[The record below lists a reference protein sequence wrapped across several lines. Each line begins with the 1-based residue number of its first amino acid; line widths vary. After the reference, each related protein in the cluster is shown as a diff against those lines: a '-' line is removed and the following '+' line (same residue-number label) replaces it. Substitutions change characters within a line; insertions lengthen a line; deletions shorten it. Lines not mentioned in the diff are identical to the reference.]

1 MPQRLAHGSTC
12 DNVVST
18 SISRRLSRRPP
29 TGVKPVLIGLALG
42 LLGVP
47 ATAHAGIH
55 ASDRI
60 TKNGLG
66 PVEIGMTIDE
76 ASEALGFAV
85 DEEMVLGG
93 CGTATVS
100 RRHKVWVLTTN
111 GTITRIYIDG
121 RQLRTRK
128 GIHNG
133 STVTQLRR
141 RYGRLLVRRSNEY
154 TRLPQYHLRQG
165 NRWIVFDTSRRGR
178 VAEISV
184 GRLPEVRYIEG
195 CS

>member
-1 MPQRLAHGSTC
+1 M
-12 DNVVST
+12 
-18 SISRRLSRRPP
+18 SISRRLSSRPS
-29 TGVKPVLIGLALG
+29 TGVKAVLIGLALT
-42 LLGVP
+42 LLCLPV
-47 ATAHAGIH
+47 TAYAGIH

-66 PVEIGMTIDE
+66 PIEIGMTTNE
-76 ASEALGFAV
+76 ASAALGFAV
-85 DEEMVLGG
+85 DEQVINEP
-93 CGTATVS
+93 CGIATISTRHRVS
-100 RRHKVWVLTTN
+100 VLTTN
-111 GTITRIYIDG
+111 GTVTRIYIHG
-121 RQLRTRK
+121 KQLRTRK

-133 STVTQLRR
+133 STVARLRS
-141 RYGRLLVRRSNEY
+141 RYAGRLVRRSNVY
-154 TRLPQYHLRQG
+154 TGLPQYHLRQG